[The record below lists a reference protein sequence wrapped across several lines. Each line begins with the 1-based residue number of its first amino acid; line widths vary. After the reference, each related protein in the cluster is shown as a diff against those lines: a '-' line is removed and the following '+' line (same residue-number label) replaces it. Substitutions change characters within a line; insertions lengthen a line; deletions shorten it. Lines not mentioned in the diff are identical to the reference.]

1 MKLCVYFM
9 VLFVTAVSSYS
20 APPLNF
26 ERDILPIFKNS
37 CFKCHSDETK
47 KPKAGL
53 RMDLKEKMLTHEDFL
68 TPGKAKQSS
77 LYTLIALSKGHDD
90 IMPPENKAP
99 EVSAKDIEK
108 VKNWIN
114 QGAHFNN
121 WEKYVSNKVIKL
133 ESGLSKA
140 KVKTDL
146 KSASAMIDSLV
157 KKNLISKKLK
167 ANPKADD
174 ETYLRRTY
182 ISIIGRI
189 PSLEE
194 ARSFLDSN
202 DPNKKIKLIKQ
213 LQNSPGY
220 VSNNFNYWAN
230 ILRVKSNQKGNLN
243 EVWTEYLKSSIEE
256 NKPYDKWVHEMVT
269 AEGRLWENPAIGFM
283 YRDAKN
289 RVAGYES
296 LTSVFLGTEI
306 ACAQCHDHPYD
317 TITRRDYF
325 EMYGYYNSSNMYFPS
340 KKRLKYLDGQK
351 MHQRGMKVHD
361 NMRKKIYDYGTLQAS
376 KEVYLTAF
384 ISMQRIGD
392 KVTSRP
398 DSRFSKFPHDYQ
410 YDDGQPKKH
419 LEPNVLFGKIRKTK
433 EGEKPIRV
441 FADWLIDPD
450 NLKFTYVASNRLWH
464 RIMGESLLGRLTHI
478 SQIENSMNPELSRY
492 LAELFVSLKYDQKA
506 FERVIFNSQIY
517 QRMAS
522 IEGQT
527 KKQKAFTGP
536 VLRRLTAEQL
546 WDSLMTLIDP
556 NLDKN
561 IVREKP
567 DLSYLTGLVN
577 AKTEDEYW
585 SMIEKGAKELR
596 PAHTNYLKNKRAREV
611 FSGKIDSKYF
621 KRASELRQPTPI
633 GHFMRLFGQADRET
647 VEDQWINPT
656 VPQSLTLLNGP
667 LFDYITAPNSKFMK
681 QLKQS
686 KLTEDKVRSIFT
698 ATLSKRPSQDQ
709 LDESISLLNQSSG
722 SEDYKSLIWG
732 LLNTRQFLFI
742 P

>member
-1 MKLCVYFM
+1 MKLCVF
-9 VLFVTAVSSYS
+9 FTALLLS
-20 APPLNF
+20 AMWSQAAAPLNF

-37 CFKCHSDETK
+37 CFKCHSSETK

-53 RMDLKEKMLTHEDFL
+53 RMDIKEKMLTHENFL
-68 TPGKAKQSS
+68 TPGKAEKSS
-77 LYTLIALSKGHDD
+77 LYELIALGKGHDD

-99 EVSAKDIEK
+99 ELSAKDIEK
-108 VKNWIN
+108 IKHWIN
-114 QGAHFNN
+114 QGAHFNT
-121 WEKYVSNKVIKL
+121 WEKYISNKVIKL

-146 KSASAMIDSLV
+146 KSASAMIDKLV
-157 KKNLISKKLK
+157 KKNLISKKIQ

-182 ISIIGRI
+182 LSIIGRI
-189 PSLEE
+189 PNLEE
-194 ARSFLDSN
+194 AKSFLDSN
-202 DPNKKIKLIKQ
+202 APKKRIKLITR

-220 VSNNFNYWAN
+220 VSNNYNYWAN

-243 EVWTEYLKSSIEE
+243 EVWTDYLKTSMEE
-256 NKPYDKWVHEMVT
+256 NKPYDKWVYEMVT

-283 YRDAKN
+283 YRDSKN
-289 RVAGYES
+289 RVAGYEY
-296 LTSVFLGTEI
+296 LTAVFLGTEI

-325 EMYGYYNSSNMYFPS
+325 EMYGYYSSSQMFFPA
-340 KKRLKYLDGQK
+340 KNRLKYIDGEK
-351 MHQRGMKVHD
+351 MHKRGMQVHH
-361 NMRKKIYDYGTLQAS
+361 NMRKKIYDYGDKKTS
-376 KEVYLTAF
+376 KEVYLTSF
-384 ISMQRIGD
+384 LSMQRIGD
-392 KVTSRP
+392 KVTART
-398 DSRFSKFPHDYQ
+398 DTRFSRFPHDYQ
-410 YDDGQPKKH
+410 YDDGQAKKH
-419 LEPNVLFGKIRKTK
+419 LEPNVLFGKIRPVK
-433 EGEKPIRV
+433 ENEKPIRV
-441 FADWLIDPD
+441 FADWLVDSD

-478 SQIENSMNPELSRY
+478 SQIENSINPELSRY

-506 FERVIFNSQIY
+506 FERIIYNSQIY

-522 IEGQT
+522 IEGIT
-527 KKQKAFTGP
+527 KKQKAFSGP
-536 VLRRLTAEQL
+536 VLRRMTAEQL
-546 WDSLMTLIDP
+546 WDSLMILIKPD
-556 NLDKN
+556 LDKN
-561 IVREKP
+561 THRKKP
-567 DLSYLTGLVN
+567 DLSYLKGLVN

-585 SMIEKGAKELR
+585 SMIVEGSKVLR

-667 LFDYITAPNSKFMK
+667 LFDFITDEHSPFMQ
-681 QLKQS
+681 QLKQT
-686 KLTEDKVRSIFT
+686 KVTEDKVKDIFT
-698 ATLSKRPSQDQ
+698 ATLSKRPSDSQMA
-709 LDESISLLNQSSG
+709 ESVSLINQSQS